1 MQSKKV
7 VLLNR
12 PVGAL
17 KETYMGVFDETLAP
31 LEPGEVLLEIEH
43 LSVDAFIRTTFD
55 EGALPGPNEG
65 TGTTNFD
72 TVAIQRIGANV
83 QFVRPLNGGNP

>member
-17 KETYMGVFDETLAP
+17 KETDMGVFDETLAP

-43 LSVDAFIRTTFD
+43 LSVDAFIRW
-55 EGALPGPNEG
+55 
-65 TGTTNFD
+65 
-72 TVAIQRIGANV
+72 
-83 QFVRPLNGGNP
+83 VRPSWRSVRPVLSIAVLTA